1 VCISAQL
8 QSISSVPLPD
18 IVSYLAPK
26 VRFTGPGE
34 LSMYAKDLYSIEEAR
49 ELLGGISRNS
59 IYHLLR
65 DGKLASVPIGRRRF
79 ISAAAIE
86 AFILATTTTEAPEP
100 GHSRF
105 PRRRVV
111 QMRLGLK
118 APVIARSRRHLPE
131 N

>member
-1 VCISAQL
+1 
-8 QSISSVPLPD
+8 
-18 IVSYLAPK
+18 
-26 VRFTGPGE
+26 
-34 LSMYAKDLYSIEEAR
+34 MYAKDLYSIEEAR
-49 ELLGGISRNS
+49 KLLGGISRNS

-86 AFILATTTTEAPEP
+86 AFIVATTTTEAPEP
-100 GHSRF
+100 GRSRF

>member
-1 VCISAQL
+1 
-8 QSISSVPLPD
+8 
-18 IVSYLAPK
+18 
-26 VRFTGPGE
+26 
-34 LSMYAKDLYSIEEAR
+34 MYAKDLYSIEEAR

-86 AFILATTTTEAPEP
+86 AFILVTTTTDAPEP
-100 GHSRF
+100 GRSRF
-105 PRRRVV
+105 PRKQVV

-118 APVIARSRRHLPE
+118 VPVIARSRRHHPE

>member
-1 VCISAQL
+1 
-8 QSISSVPLPD
+8 
-18 IVSYLAPK
+18 
-26 VRFTGPGE
+26 
-34 LSMYAKDLYSIEEAR
+34 MYSKDLYSIEEAR

-86 AFILATTTTEAPEP
+86 AFIVATTTTEAPEP
-100 GHSRF
+100 GRSRF
-105 PRRRVV
+105 ARRRVV
-111 QMRLGLK
+111 QMRLGFK
-118 APVIARSRRHLPE
+118 TPIIARSRRQLPE

>member
-1 VCISAQL
+1 
-8 QSISSVPLPD
+8 
-18 IVSYLAPK
+18 
-26 VRFTGPGE
+26 
-34 LSMYAKDLYSIEEAR
+34 MYAKDLYSIEEAR

-79 ISAAAIE
+79 ISVAAIE
-86 AFILATTTTEAPEP
+86 AFILATTTTETPEP
-100 GHSRF
+100 GPSRF

-118 APVIARSRRHLPE
+118 APVIARSRRYLPE
-131 N
+131 I

>member
-1 VCISAQL
+1 
-8 QSISSVPLPD
+8 
-18 IVSYLAPK
+18 
-26 VRFTGPGE
+26 
-34 LSMYAKDLYSIEEAR
+34 MYSKDLYSIEEAR

-86 AFILATTTTEAPEP
+86 AFIVATTTTEAPEP
-100 GHSRF
+100 GPGRF
-105 PRRRVV
+105 ARRRVI

-131 N
+131 S

>member
-1 VCISAQL
+1 MFRL
-8 QSISSVPLPD
+8 
-18 IVSYLAPK
+18 
-26 VRFTGPGE
+26 TGPGE
-34 LSMYAKDLYSIEEAR
+34 LSMYSKDLYSIEEAR

-86 AFILATTTTEAPEP
+86 AFIQATTTTEAPEP

-118 APVIARSRRHLPE
+118 APIVARSRGHRPE
-131 N
+131 S